1 MLASGD
7 GKQRSFR
14 MARVCFSLMLAAA
27 ATTVLPA
34 IAWSD
39 DVRTRHV
46 IHVVP
51 RHYHYAANPYPYRT
65 PGVIL
70 TEVATL
76 PFYGTFGGYEDTYW
90 AARYPG
96 PVERRYYGYG
106 WDPRLRF

>member
-1 MLASGD
+1 MVRISRCLI
-7 GKQRSFR
+7 
-14 MARVCFSLMLAAA
+14 LAAA
-27 ATTVLPA
+27 VALMLPA
-34 IAWSD
+34 IARAD
-39 DVRTRHV
+39 AARVRHAA
-46 IHVVP
+46 P
-51 RHYHYAANPYPYRT
+51 RHYHYPANAYPYRS

>member
-1 MLASGD
+1 
-7 GKQRSFR
+7 
-14 MARVCFSLMLAAA
+14 MARVSICLMLAAVA
-27 ATTVLPA
+27 ATCLPA
-34 IAWSD
+34 AAQAD
-39 DVRTRHV
+39 TVRARRAAL
-46 IHVVP
+46 P
-51 RHYHYAANPYPYRT
+51 HYRYAASAYPYRT

-76 PFYGTFGGYEDTYW
+76 PFYGTFGGFEDTFW

>member
-1 MLASGD
+1 
-7 GKQRSFR
+7 
-14 MARVCFSLMLAAA
+14 MARVLLGLMLAAVGATFLPTIAQADAVRARRA
-27 ATTVLPA
+27 AP
-34 IAWSD
+34 
-39 DVRTRHV
+39 
-46 IHVVP
+46 P
-51 RHYHYAANPYPYRT
+51 PHYRYAANPYLYRT

-76 PFYGTFGGYEDTYW
+76 PFYGTFGGLEDTYW